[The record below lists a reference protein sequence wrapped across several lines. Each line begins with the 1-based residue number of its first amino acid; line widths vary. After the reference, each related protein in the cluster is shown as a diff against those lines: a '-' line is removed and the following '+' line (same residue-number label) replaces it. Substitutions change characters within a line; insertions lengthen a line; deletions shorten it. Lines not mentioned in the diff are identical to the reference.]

1 MNKIGVECLTN
12 QEVVNIESKNNQI
25 KRVIT
30 NDSSYDADIVV
41 SNADPTYFYKRILKH
56 NPSKLSNNPLIL
68 SHSMSLFVLYF

>member
-30 NDSSYDADIVV
+30 NDNSYDADIVV
-41 SNADPTYFYKRILKH
+41 SNADPTYF
-56 NPSKLSNNPLIL
+56 
-68 SHSMSLFVLYF
+68 